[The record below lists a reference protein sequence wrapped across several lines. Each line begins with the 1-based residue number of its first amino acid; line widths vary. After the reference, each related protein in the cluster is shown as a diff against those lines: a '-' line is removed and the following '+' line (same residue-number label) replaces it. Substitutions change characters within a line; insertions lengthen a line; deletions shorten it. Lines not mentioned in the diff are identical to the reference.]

1 MKIKLVNGKELAP
14 LMVTGGQ
21 QYVQGQ
27 NRDTLNFIFDENADM
42 TELDQEFQAAN
53 CGDIIII
60 DDQDGKYL
68 HHGYVIRYEM
78 KKSSVESKSATTEN
92 KAEYV
97 TRVTVSMAQRTY
109 AEEQMDSLLDTVDM
123 LVLDALGGGDDNV

>member
-1 MKIKLVNGKELAP
+1 MKIKLNNGKELEP

-27 NRDTLNFIFDENADM
+27 SRDTLNFVFGENADLA
-42 TELDQEFQAAN
+42 ELDQAFQAKN
-53 CGDIIII
+53 CDDIILT
-60 DDQDGKYL
+60 DDQGSEYL

-78 KKSSVESKSATTEN
+78 KKSSIESKSATAEN

-109 AEEQMDSLLDTVDM
+109 AEEQMDSLLDTVDI
-123 LVLDALGGGDDNV
+123 LVLDALGGGDNNV